1 MTKSVFLKVCSAF
14 MVGGQI
20 AKIGDIVEV
29 NETDAKDLLHRGKAI
44 LATAADVPG
53 SEQNTEIPEQEAA
66 DAERP
71 DDDEPTKPFGKGK
84 KGK

>member
-53 SEQNTEIPEQEAA
+53 SEQDAEIPEQEAA
-66 DAERP
+66 DAEQP
-71 DDDEPTKPFGKGK
+71 DGDEPTKPAGKGK

>member
-14 MVGGQI
+14 MVSGQI

-29 NETDAKDLLHRGKAI
+29 SETDAKDLLHRGKAI
-44 LATAADVPG
+44 LATAADG
-53 SEQNTEIPEQEAA
+53 TDSEHNSDIPEQEAA
-66 DAERP
+66 DAEQP
-71 DDDEPTKPFGKGK
+71 DGDEPTKPAGKGK